1 MIDGNLFL
9 QGSAALE
16 GAKKV
21 PEIGR
26 FTTEAQA
33 REAAEKFEAF
43 FLSQMMQPMF
53 ANIDVEEPFGG
64 GNAEKIWRSMMVDEY
79 GKSMAKS
86 GGIGIAD
93 TVYREILRAQEA
105 QLS

>member
-1 MIDGNLFL
+1 
-9 QGSAALE
+9 
-16 GAKKV
+16 
-21 PEIGR
+21 
-26 FTTEAQA
+26 
-33 REAAEKFEAF
+33 
-43 FLSQMMQPMF
+43 MMQPMF

-64 GNAEKIWRSMMVDEY
+64 GNAEKIWRTMMVDEY